1 MSDRPSRL
9 RQFLVMLPFFLVG
22 VALPVYFYGFSG
34 DGPPNLT
41 PERYSPVTTMA
52 PAPAPVAP
60 ASPDDPYAQP
70 ADQMQPGAGVT
81 SRSYQRPAGIVMF
94 MRGIFEGFV
103 DRYVSNSVSPASIM
117 LVAFLGLFGLMF
129 VAVRVLLALVTGA
142 IGGVLSF
149 LIHKAAA
156 PMFMGF
162 LAVGSTWGIHQT
174 VAQEFGMTWAA
185 TTVTLTAAVASLFA
199 LAGVKIR

>member
-9 RQFLVMLPFFLVG
+9 RQFLMMLPFFLVG
-22 VALPVYFYGFSG
+22 VGLPVFFYGFSG

-52 PAPAPVAP
+52 PAPVAP
-60 ASPDDPYAQP
+60 ASPDDAAYGQPRGPAQP
-70 ADQMQPGAGVT
+70 GGDVT
-81 SRSYQRPAGIVMF
+81 SARYGGPPGIVIF
-94 MRGIFEGFV
+94 MRGIFESFV
-103 DRYVSNSVSPASIM
+103 DRYVSSSLSPAVIM
-117 LVAFLGLFGLMF
+117 LGAFLGLFALMF
-129 VAVRVLLALVTGA
+129 VAIRVVLALVSGA
-142 IGGVLSF
+142 IGGAFLF

-174 VAQEFGMTWAA
+174 VAEEFGMTWAA
-185 TTVTLTAAVASLFA
+185 TTVTITAAVASLFA

>member
-1 MSDRPSRL
+1 
-9 RQFLVMLPFFLVG
+9 MLPFFLVG
-22 VALPVYFYGFSG
+22 VGLPVYFYGFSG
-34 DGPPNLT
+34 DGPPNLS

-60 ASPDDPYAQP
+60 DGSYVQP
-70 ADQMQPGAGVT
+70 AGPGQPGDDA
-81 SRSYQRPAGIVMF
+81 SQSYGRPPGIVMF
-94 MRGIFEGFV
+94 ARAIFEGFV
-103 DRYVSNSVSPASIM
+103 DRYVSSNVSPASIM

-129 VAVRVLLALVTGA
+129 VAVRVLLAVVTGT

-149 LIHKAAA
+149 LIHRAAA

-174 VAQEFGMTWAA
+174 VAEEFGMTWAA
-185 TTVTLTAAVASLFA
+185 TTVTITAAVASLFA
-199 LAGVKIR
+199 LAGVKTR

>member
-22 VALPVYFYGFSG
+22 VGLPVYFYGFSG

-52 PAPAPVAP
+52 PAPAPVVP
-60 ASPDDPYAQP
+60 SSPDDPFAQST
-70 ADQMQPGAGVT
+70 QPGADVA

-103 DRYVSNSVSPASIM
+103 DRYVSSDVSPASIM

-142 IGGVLSF
+142 VGGVLSF

>member
-1 MSDRPSRL
+1 M
-9 RQFLVMLPFFLVG
+9 
-22 VALPVYFYGFSG
+22 
-34 DGPPNLT
+34 
-41 PERYSPVTTMA
+41 VTT
-52 PAPAPVAP
+52 
-60 ASPDDPYAQP
+60 S
-70 ADQMQPGAGVT
+70 
-81 SRSYQRPAGIVMF
+81 SYQRPAGIVMF

-103 DRYVSNSVSPASIM
+103 DRYVSSNVSPASIM

-129 VAVRVLLALVTGA
+129 MAVRVLLALVTGT
-142 IGGVLSF
+142 IGGVLTF

>member
-22 VALPVYFYGFSG
+22 VGLPVYFYGFSG
-34 DGPPNLT
+34 DGPPDLT
-41 PERYSPVTTMA
+41 PARYSPVITMA

-60 ASPDDPYAQP
+60 DGSYVQP
-70 ADQMQPGAGVT
+70 AGPGQPGNDA
-81 SRSYQRPAGIVMF
+81 SQSYGRPPGIVMF

-103 DRYVSNSVSPASIM
+103 DRYVSSNVSPASIM

-129 VAVRVLLALVTGA
+129 VAVRVLLALVTGT

-149 LIHKAAA
+149 LIHRAAA

>member
-9 RQFLVMLPFFLVG
+9 KQFLVMLPFFLVG
-22 VALPVYFYGFSG
+22 VGLPVYFYGFSG

-52 PAPAPVAP
+52 PAPVVPAP
-60 ASPDDPYAQP
+60 SGDPYAQSG
-70 ADQMQPGAGVT
+70 DQAPGVAVT
-81 SRSYQRPAGIVMF
+81 SSGYARPAGIVMF

-103 DRYVSNSVSPASIM
+103 DRYVSSDVSPASIM

-142 IGGVLSF
+142 VGGVLSF
-149 LIHKAAA
+149 IIHKAAA

>member
-22 VALPVYFYGFSG
+22 VGLPVYFYGFSG

-41 PERYSPVTTMA
+41 PQRYSPVTTMS
-52 PAPAPVAP
+52 PAPVVTAP
-60 ASPDDPYAQP
+60 SGDPYAQSG
-70 ADQMQPGAGVT
+70 DQAPGVAVT
-81 SRSYQRPAGIVMF
+81 SSGYARPAGIVMF

-103 DRYVSNSVSPASIM
+103 DRYVSTDVSPASIM
-117 LVAFLGLFGLMF
+117 LVAFLGIFGLMF

-142 IGGVLSF
+142 VGGVLSF

>member
-22 VALPVYFYGFSG
+22 VGLPVYFYGFSG

-41 PERYSPVTTMA
+41 PERYSPVTRMA
-52 PAPAPVAP
+52 PAPVVPAP
-60 ASPDDPYAQP
+60 AGDPYAQSG
-70 ADQMQPGAGVT
+70 DQAPGAVVT
-81 SRSYQRPAGIVMF
+81 SSGYARPAGIVMF
-94 MRGIFEGFV
+94 MRGLFEGFV
-103 DRYVSNSVSPASIM
+103 DRYVSTDVSPASIM

-129 VAVRVLLALVTGA
+129 MAVRVLLALVTGT

-149 LIHKAAA
+149 VIHKAAA

>member
-22 VALPVYFYGFSG
+22 VGLPVYFYGFSG

-52 PAPAPVAP
+52 PAPAPVVP
-60 ASPDDPYAQP
+60 SSPDDPFAQST
-70 ADQMQPGAGVT
+70 QPGADVA

-103 DRYVSNSVSPASIM
+103 DRYVSTDVSPASIM
-117 LVAFLGLFGLMF
+117 LVSFLGLFGLMF
-129 VAVRVLLALVTGA
+129 LAVRVLLALVTGA
-142 IGGVLSF
+142 VGGVLSF

>member
-9 RQFLVMLPFFLVG
+9 RQFLIMLPFFLVG
-22 VALPVYFYGFSG
+22 VGLPVYFYGFSG

-52 PAPAPVAP
+52 PAPAVPAPSGDPYPQSGDQAP
-60 ASPDDPYAQP
+60 AGGDVA
-70 ADQMQPGAGVT
+70 

-103 DRYVSNSVSPASIM
+103 DRYISTNVSPASIM

-129 VAVRVLLALVTGA
+129 VAVRVLIALVTGT

>member
-22 VALPVYFYGFSG
+22 VGLPVYFYGFSG

-52 PAPAPVAP
+52 PAPVAP
-60 ASPDDPYAQP
+60 APAGDPYAQSGDQAP
-70 ADQMQPGAGVT
+70 AGGVVTT
-81 SRSYQRPAGIVMF
+81 SGYQRPAGIVMF
-94 MRGIFEGFV
+94 MRGIFESFV
-103 DRYVSNSVSPASIM
+103 DRYVSSNVSPASIM
-117 LVAFLGLFGLMF
+117 LVAFLALFGLTF
-129 VAVRVLLALVTGA
+129 VAVRVLLALVTGT

-199 LAGVKIR
+199 LAGIKIR

>member
-1 MSDRPSRL
+1 MSESPSRL

-22 VALPVYFYGFSG
+22 VGLPVYFYGFSG
-34 DGPPNLT
+34 DGPPDLT
-41 PERYSPVTTMA
+41 PARYSPVTTMA

-60 ASPDDPYAQP
+60 DGTYVQP
-70 ADQMQPGAGVT
+70 AGPGQPGDDA
-81 SRSYQRPAGIVMF
+81 SQSYGRPPGIVMF

-103 DRYVSNSVSPASIM
+103 DRYVSNNVSPASIM
-117 LVAFLGLFGLMF
+117 LVSFLALFGLMF
-129 VAVRVLLALVTGA
+129 VAVRVLLALVTGT

-149 LIHKAAA
+149 LIHRAAA

>member
-22 VALPVYFYGFSG
+22 VGLPVYFYGFSG

-52 PAPAPVAP
+52 PAPVVPAP
-60 ASPDDPYAQP
+60 SGDPYAQSG
-70 ADQMQPGAGVT
+70 DQAPGVVVT
-81 SRSYQRPAGIVMF
+81 SSGYARPAGIVMF

-103 DRYVSNSVSPASIM
+103 DRYVSTDVSPASIM

-129 VAVRVLLALVTGA
+129 MAVRVLLALVTGT

-149 LIHKAAA
+149 VIHKAAA

>member
-22 VALPVYFYGFSG
+22 VGLPVYFYGFSG

-52 PAPAPVAP
+52 PAPVVPAP
-60 ASPDDPYAQP
+60 SGDPYAQSG
-70 ADQMQPGAGVT
+70 DQAPGVVVT
-81 SRSYQRPAGIVMF
+81 SSGYARPAGIVMF

-103 DRYVSNSVSPASIM
+103 DRYVSTDVSPASIM

-129 VAVRVLLALVTGA
+129 MAVRVLLALVTGA

-149 LIHKAAA
+149 VIHKAAA

>member
-1 MSDRPSRL
+1 
-9 RQFLVMLPFFLVG
+9 
-22 VALPVYFYGFSG
+22 
-34 DGPPNLT
+34 
-41 PERYSPVTTMA
+41 
-52 PAPAPVAP
+52 
-60 ASPDDPYAQP
+60 
-70 ADQMQPGAGVT
+70 
-81 SRSYQRPAGIVMF
+81 
-94 MRGIFEGFV
+94 
-103 DRYVSNSVSPASIM
+103 
-117 LVAFLGLFGLMF
+117 MF

-142 IGGVLSF
+142 VGGVLSF
-149 LIHKAAA
+149 IIHKAAA

>member
-9 RQFLVMLPFFLVG
+9 RQFLVMLPFFLLGVG
-22 VALPVYFYGFSG
+22 LPVYFYGFSG

-52 PAPAPVAP
+52 PAPAPVVP
-60 ASPDDPYAQP
+60 ASPDDPFAQST
-70 ADQMQPGAGVT
+70 QPGADVA
-81 SRSYQRPAGIVMF
+81 SRGYQRPAGIVMF

-103 DRYVSNSVSPASIM
+103 DRYVSTDVSPASIM
-117 LVAFLGLFGLMF
+117 LVSFLGLFGLMF

-142 IGGVLSF
+142 VGGVLSF

>member
-1 MSDRPSRL
+1 MSERPSRL

-22 VALPVYFYGFSG
+22 VGLPVYFYGFSG

-52 PAPAPVAP
+52 PAPAPVVP
-60 ASPDDPYAQP
+60 SSPDDPFAQST
-70 ADQMQPGAGVT
+70 QPGADVA

-103 DRYVSNSVSPASIM
+103 DRYVSSDVSPASIM

-142 IGGVLSF
+142 VGGVLSF

>member
-22 VALPVYFYGFSG
+22 VGLPVYFYGFSG
-34 DGPPNLT
+34 DGPPNLS

-60 ASPDDPYAQP
+60 DGSYVQP
-70 ADQMQPGAGVT
+70 AGPGQPGDDA
-81 SRSYQRPAGIVMF
+81 SQSYGRPPGIVMF
-94 MRGIFEGFV
+94 ARAIFEGFV
-103 DRYVSNSVSPASIM
+103 DRYVSSSVSPASIM

-129 VAVRVLLALVTGA
+129 VAVRVLLAVVTGT

-149 LIHKAAA
+149 LIHRAAA

-174 VAQEFGMTWAA
+174 VAEEFGMTWAA
-185 TTVTLTAAVASLFA
+185 TTVTITAAVASLFA
-199 LAGVKIR
+199 LAGVKTR

>member
-1 MSDRPSRL
+1 
-9 RQFLVMLPFFLVG
+9 
-22 VALPVYFYGFSG
+22 
-34 DGPPNLT
+34 
-41 PERYSPVTTMA
+41 
-52 PAPAPVAP
+52 
-60 ASPDDPYAQP
+60 
-70 ADQMQPGAGVT
+70 MQPDAGVS

-103 DRYVSNSVSPASIM
+103 DRYVSTNVSPASIM